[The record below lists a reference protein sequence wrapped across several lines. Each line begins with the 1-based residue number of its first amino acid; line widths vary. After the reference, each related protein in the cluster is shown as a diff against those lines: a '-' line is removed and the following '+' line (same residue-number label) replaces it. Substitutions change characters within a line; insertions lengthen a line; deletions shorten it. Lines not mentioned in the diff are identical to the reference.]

1 MSDDSKIEAKPIGIW
16 PSLQRTA
23 RFNQPVETPI
33 SIFFLCLLAHR
44 EVEKAAVGA
53 MAVWETE
60 ASKSVDILAMFHGLR
75 FPPYAP
81 YA

>member
-33 SIFFLCLLAHR
+33 SFFFFL
-44 EVEKAAVGA
+44 
-53 MAVWETE
+53 
-60 ASKSVDILAMFHGLR
+60 MFACIQRSGEGSSGSHGSLGN
-75 FPPYAP
+75 
-81 YA
+81 

>member
-33 SIFFLCLLAHR
+33 SIFFL
-44 EVEKAAVGA
+44 
-53 MAVWETE
+53 
-60 ASKSVDILAMFHGLR
+60 MFACTQRSGEGSSGSHGSLGN
-75 FPPYAP
+75 
-81 YA
+81 

>member
-33 SIFFLCLLAHR
+33 SMFFYVCLHTGKWRRQWWEPWQFGKLR
-44 EVEKAAVGA
+44 LVKA
-53 MAVWETE
+53 
-60 ASKSVDILAMFHGLR
+60 
-75 FPPYAP
+75 
-81 YA
+81 

>member
-33 SIFFLCLLAHR
+33 SIFCMFACTQGSG
-44 EVEKAAVGA
+44 EGSVG
-53 MAVWETE
+53 
-60 ASKSVDILAMFHGLR
+60 SHGSLGN
-75 FPPYAP
+75 
-81 YA
+81 

>member
-33 SIFFLCLLAHR
+33 SIFFCCCLLAHR

-60 ASKSVDILAMFHGLR
+60 ASKSVAILAMFHGLI
-75 FPPYAP
+75 FLPYA
-81 YA
+81 